1 MSIPDVT
8 NLGGAGVSACQPP
21 TELDLPESTPETSTH
36 PLDELAQPE
45 RQKAG
50 GEVNLPFLLEI
61 GTEEIPDWMIPTAL
75 ENLRMSFEKLDI
87 PHESVRLDA
96 TPRRLVLRAEGLP
109 ARQPDSVE
117 RVLGPPKSAPP
128 QAVAGFARKQGVLL
142 ADLKLESTPKGEYY
156 TYLKKVPGRNIIDIL
171 AEALPGLI
179 LGLYFPK
186 TMYWTGKG
194 GPRFIRP
201 IRWIVALLA
210 QAIIPFELAGV
221 RSGALSSGHRRL
233 GAREIAVT
241 TADYQRRLAD
251 HGVILSAEE
260 RRDRIRAG
268 MAGIRIK
275 PDDKL
280 LETLVY
286 LTECPMPIQGS
297 FDPQFLELPEEVLV
311 TVMRHHQRYFS
322 VQDSEGKLAPAFV
335 AVMNIPSDPEGF
347 VRRGNERVLRARF
360 NDARFFWET
369 DQKRPFAGRKQDLAN
384 VTFQAKLGSY
394 LAKTERMMQLA
405 AELGGDA
412 HAVRAAELSK
422 IDLTT
427 ELVKEFTE
435 LQGVVGGLYARVQGE
450 SEPVWQ
456 AIYDHYK
463 PESMEDAIPRN
474 RTAQIVALADKLDTL
489 RGCFGVGLIPT
500 GSRDPFALRRA
511 AQGVVRI
518 LIEGRF
524 DLSLFDFLG
533 KDESLKSFFAE
544 RVRYYF
550 KDIRGFA
557 YDEINAC
564 MAATAVTAANPLA
577 DARGSDPS
585 RDREGAVASGWSN
598 LVDLE
603 ARLER
608 VRGLRAS
615 PDFEPLAAAFKRI
628 ANILAQ
634 AKGTGFTALPSG
646 IDESLLEAGPERE
659 LYHEFRRIAGQPIEN
674 AISRLRPK
682 IDLFFDK
689 VLVNA
694 PDPAVRQNR
703 LTLLQT
709 LLAEF
714 STIADFSEIVTNS

>member
-1 MSIPDVT
+1 VSRPKTVNSPVLEAPDTVSVPVVDIPDSSRDAVT
-8 NLGGAGVSACQPP
+8 KSVH
-21 TELDLPESTPETSTH
+21 ELV
-36 PLDELAQPE
+36 E
-45 RQKAG
+45 RALKRAG
-50 GEVNLPFLLEI
+50 GPVSLPFLLEI
-61 GTEEIPDWMIPTAL
+61 GTEEIPDWMISTAL
-75 ENLRMSFEKLDI
+75 ENLRLSFEKLEI
-87 PHESVRLDA
+87 PHESIRLDA

-128 QAVAGFARKQGVLL
+128 QAVAGFARKQGITPGEMKV
-142 ADLKLESTPKGEYY
+142 ESTPKGEYY
-156 TYLKKVPGRNIIDIL
+156 TYLKKVPGRNIVDIL
-171 AEALPGLI
+171 AETLPGVI

-201 IRWIVALLA
+201 IRWIVALLGD
-210 QAIIPFELAGV
+210 AIIPFELAGV
-221 RSGALSSGHRRL
+221 HSGAVTSGHRRL
-233 GAREIAVT
+233 GARQIAVT
-241 TADYQRRLAD
+241 TSNYERRLGD
-251 HGVILSAEE
+251 NGVVLSSEE
-260 RRDRIRAG
+260 RRNRIRNG

-286 LTECPMPIQGS
+286 LTECPMPILGS
-297 FDPQFLELPEEVLV
+297 FDAQFLELPEEVLI

-322 VQDSEGKLAPAFV
+322 VQDAEGKLAPAFV
-335 AVMNIPSDPEGF
+335 AVMNIASDPEGF
-347 VRRGNERVLRARF
+347 VRSGNERVLRARF

-369 DQKRPFAGRKQDLAN
+369 DQKKPFAGRKQDLAN

-405 AELGGDA
+405 RELGGDA
-412 HAVRAAELSK
+412 HAVRAAELCK

-463 PESMEDAIPRN
+463 PESMEDAIPRH

-533 KDESLKSFFAE
+533 DDEALRAFFAE

-564 MAATAVTAANPLA
+564 MAASV
-577 DARGSDPS
+577 
-585 RDREGAVASGWSN
+585 GWGN

-603 ARLER
+603 TRLER
-608 VRGLRAS
+608 VRGMRAS

-628 ANILAQ
+628 ANILDQ
-634 AKGTGFTALPSG
+634 ARQSGFTTGSFTKV
-646 IDESLLEAGPERE
+646 LLEAGPEKE
-659 LYHEFRRIAGQPIEN
+659 LYEEFEDNLPQPIEN
-674 AISRLRPK
+674 TISKLRPK

-694 PDPAVRQNR
+694 PDPRIRQNR
-703 LTLLQT
+703 LSMLDQLRD
-709 LLAEF
+709 EF
-714 STIADFSEIVTNS
+714 SKVADFSEIVTNS